1 MQRRIMRLA
10 VALVTIGLTT
20 SVVSPTSA
28 APGASPST
36 TSTTATPG
44 AVRVLTG
51 PQLSASWDAP
61 LSTRGR
67 YVVDADGD
75 RFKLKSANWD
85 GAQGHWNGSG
95 DRNDPANH
103 NSGISYDIPMG
114 LDRVPM
120 ATLMSDFH
128 GLGLNS
134 IRLSYS
140 NEMLGM
146 TAPVPDVAVTANPQL
161 RGMTPLQVFDEV
173 VEALTADGFA
183 VILNNHTTTSRWC
196 CGADDGNSKPYSSQT
211 IEKWISD
218 WVMLTER
225 YADNPRV
232 VGMDLRN
239 EVRRDILD
247 DPNWGMGDKNDL
259 YKSYQQAGVA
269 IQRANP
275 DVLVIMEGI
284 NWQGIPLD
292 GLFHDR
298 PHLKPVAN
306 LSNTLPYPDKLV
318 YAAHIY
324 AYTGPQHTGATGLG
338 ETHDAR
344 YRDLSASELAAE
356 VKKAA
361 AFVTTAN
368 QHYTAPVWFSEFG
381 IGSSDETGALDKAWW
396 ANFTDIL
403 VANDSDF
410 AAWPLVAHATDD
422 GTFVDS
428 YSLLAYK
435 TDGTRLSIADDWRYP
450 QWTKLVASD
459 GKTGQVARAARWNM
473 LGSGSHSPDTN
484 ASALMNTRPDW
495 DSGRWKGSCPDSQ
508 RLVGVARSTNRA
520 LCTDNLQPALTD
532 VRTIVEDESTVQ
544 TDWASRYDKLQC
556 PAGQMAVGYSLTIG
570 TTTKWSTSKLLCGQS
585 ATALPA
591 SQGRLVWFDQGDNRP
606 VGGGSTASDW
616 APGRYKGQC
625 ADGEYISGVAFT
637 WRWNH
642 GGVPDALLC
651 KPLR

>member
-1 MQRRIMRLA
+1 MQRRITRLA
-10 VALVTIGLTT
+10 VALVTVTATIGLTT
-20 SVVSPTSA
+20 TVVTPA
-28 APGASPST
+28 LA
-36 TSTTATPG
+36 TSTEQPIP
-44 AVRVLTG
+44 VLTG
-51 PQLSASWDAP
+51 PELSASWEAP

-75 RFKLKSANWD
+75 RFKLESANWD
-85 GAQGHWNGSG
+85 GAQGHWTGSG
-95 DRNDPANH
+95 DKNDPANH

-211 IEKWISD
+211 IEKWIGD

-259 YKSYQQAGVA
+259 YKSYQQAGIA

-292 GLFHDR
+292 GFFHDR
-298 PHLKPVAN
+298 PHLKPVAS
-306 LSNTLPYPDKLV
+306 LSNTLLYPDKVV
-318 YAAHIY
+318 YAAHVY
-324 AYTGPQHTGATGLG
+324 GYTGPRHTGASGLG
-338 ETHDAR
+338 ETHDPR

-356 VKKAA
+356 VNRAA

-381 IGSSDETGALDKAWW
+381 IAASEATPAIDKAWW
-396 ANFTDIL
+396 VNFTDIL

-410 AAWPLVAHATDD
+410 AAWPLVAHANPD
-422 GTFVDS
+422 GSFVDA
-428 YSLLAYK
+428 YALLAYK
-435 TDGTRLSIADDWRYP
+435 ADGTRLSIADDWRYP
-450 QWTKLVASD
+450 QWKKLVTSD
-459 GKTGQVARAARWNM
+459 GKTGPVAPVVRWNM

-484 ASALMNTRPDW
+484 ASALMNDRPDW
-495 DSGRWKGSCPDSQ
+495 DPGRWKGSCPDTQ

-520 LCTDNLQPALTD
+520 LCTDNLQPGLTTA
-532 VRTIVEDESTVQ
+532 RTVVQDQSTVQ
-544 TDWASRYDKLQC
+544 TDWASGYDKLQC
-556 PAGQMAVGYSLTIG
+556 PAGQMAVGYSLTTGSIN
-570 TTTKWSTSKLLCGQS
+570 KWSTSKLLCAPS

-591 SQGRLVWFDQGDNRP
+591 HPGRLVWFDRGDNRP
-606 VGGGSTASDW
+606 AGGGSTASDW
-616 APGRYKGQC
+616 APGSYKGQC
-625 ADGEYISGVAFT
+625 ADGEYLSGVAFT

-642 GGVPDALLC
+642 GGAPDALLC